1 MTAVAPPPPG
11 EAAQAAAGR
20 DAPISVSRA
29 KLIRNWEG
37 ACKRAERYLV
47 ALGFDGADA
56 AEIARESTVAAATAD
71 SGGDRAANAY
81 AEVLANVRETVQ
93 ARLPQYRAVVP
104 EGDGFP
110 QWRVNAALADVANGL
125 GERGDAS
132 GLRSGPPLSRRS
144 IRANQLRGRS
154 LTRTNPESEAS
165 APENAAPPTTAARE
179 RRRHWK
185 RAALRR
191 RILLGALVAVPS
203 VIAAR
208 FMIDVLPQQG
218 GNWREILIA
227 IFFGALFGWISI
239 GFWTAL
245 AGFAILGSRRDRF
258 AVTRVVTSEPPAS
271 DHPRARTAIVMPI
284 CEEPV
289 DRVFA
294 GLRATD
300 RSLEQTGRAADFD
313 IFILSDTADA
323 DRWIDEEMAWFD
335 WCRSGGLGRVFYRRR
350 RVRIARKSGNVADF
364 CRRWGVNYRYM
375 IVLDADSVMAGEALV
390 RLVDMMEASP
400 NTAVI
405 QTVPVSVGRL
415 SLFGRVQQFAN
426 RVYGPMFAT
435 GLHFWQLGDGQYWGH
450 NAIIR
455 VAPFMEHCS
464 LPTLPGK
471 PPMGGEILSHD
482 FVEAALLGRAGWD
495 LWLAYDLG
503 GSYEESV
510 ASLLEEMKRDRRWC
524 QGNLQHLRLV
534 VTRGIAGAHRALFV
548 NGILSYV
555 SALLWFCFLLLSSA
569 EAVWQAIREPEYFP
583 AAHSLFPDWPVWRPD
598 WAIALAVITGAI
610 LFLPKILSLVLIT
623 LRGQSAGFG
632 GVFRLWSSAILE
644 VLFSAVLAPIRM
656 VFHTRYV
663 LTNLFGYTV
672 TWRSSTREDSET
684 GWAEAV
690 RHHGFDTV
698 VASAWGLAVFWLNP
712 SYFWWLTPIVVGL
725 VLSVPISVFAS
736 RVRLGTAARAR
747 RLFLIPEET
756 APPAELAD
764 VADRLDAARATPPA
778 RTGFARAV
786 VDPFANAI
794 HRALLRG
801 ARHTTASVAN
811 QRRALAEKAVAH
823 GGADLSATD
832 KRALLFD
839 PAVVTELHRAVW
851 AIDDEDHAA
860 RWHR

>member
-1 MTAVAPPPPG
+1 MTSVVPPTGGPAPA
-11 EAAQAAAGR
+11 EDADR
-20 DAPISVSRA
+20 DAPILVARA
-29 KLIRNWEG
+29 KLFRNWEG
-37 ACKRAERYLV
+37 ACKRAERYLI
-47 ALGFDGADA
+47 ALGFDGANA
-56 AEIARESTVAAATAD
+56 AEIARDATVLAAATD
-71 SGGDRAANAY
+71 SGDGANAY
-81 AEVLANVRETVQ
+81 AEVLANVRATVQ
-93 ARLPQYRAVVP
+93 RRLPRYRAVNP
-104 EGDGFP
+104 QGDGFP
-110 QWRVNAALADVANGL
+110 QWRVNAALADVTSGP

-132 GLRSGPPLSRRS
+132 GLRSGPPLTRRS
-144 IRANQLRGRS
+144 MRANQLRGRS
-154 LTRTNPESEAS
+154 LTRANPRDDAS
-165 APENAAPPTTAARE
+165 SDNVAAPETAAAHAT
-179 RRRHWK
+179 RRRWE
-185 RAALRR
+185 RAAVRR

-218 GNWREILIA
+218 GNWREIVISV
-227 IFFGALFGWISI
+227 FFGALFGWISI
-239 GFWTAL
+239 GFWTAM
-245 AGFAILGSRRDRF
+245 AGFAILVSRRDRY
-258 AVTRVVTSEPPAS
+258 AVTRAAVGTEESATAR
-271 DHPRARTAIVMPI
+271 PRGRTAIIMPI

-300 RSLEQTGRAADFD
+300 RSLERTGRSSEFD
-313 IFILSDTADA
+313 IFVLSDTADA
-323 DRWIDEEMAWFD
+323 DRWVDEEMAWFD

-350 RVRIARKSGNVADF
+350 RIRIARKSGNVAEF
-364 CRRWGVNYRYM
+364 CRRWGANYRYM
-375 IVLDADSVMAGEALV
+375 IVLDADSVMAGETLV
-390 RLVDMMEASP
+390 RLVDMMESLP

-415 SLFGRVQQFAN
+415 SLFGRLQQFAN

-534 VTRGIAGAHRALFV
+534 VTRGIAGAHRALFL

-569 EAVWQAIREPEYFP
+569 EAVWQAVREPEYFP

-623 LRGQSAGFG
+623 LRGESAGFG
-632 GVFRLWSSAILE
+632 GVFRLWWSAVLE
-644 VLFSAVLAPIRM
+644 ILFSAVLAPIRM

-684 GWAEAV
+684 SWAEAV

-698 VASAWGLAVFWLNP
+698 VASAWGMAVFWLNP
-712 SYFWWLTPIVVGL
+712 NYFWWLTPIVVGL
-725 VLSVPISVFAS
+725 VLSVPISVLAS
-736 RVRLGTAARAR
+736 RVRIGSAARAS

-764 VADRLDAARATPPA
+764 VADQLAEERAQPLH
-778 RTGFARAV
+778 RTGFARAI

-794 HRALLRG
+794 HRALLRDNRSTS
-801 ARHTTASVAN
+801 ALIASE
-811 QRRALAEKAVAH
+811 RRALTEKAVAN
-823 GGADLSATD
+823 GAADLSATD
-832 KRALLFD
+832 KRALLYD
-839 PAVVTELHRAVW
+839 PTTVTELHRAVW

>member
-1 MTAVAPPPPG
+1 MTPIAPPPG
-11 EAAQAAAGR
+11 EPALAHPAGR
-20 DAPISVSRA
+20 DAPIALPRE
-29 KLIRNWEG
+29 KLFHNWEG
-37 ACKRAERYLV
+37 ARRRAERYLT
-47 ALGFDGADA
+47 ALGFAGGDA
-56 AEIARESTVAAATAD
+56 AEIARDATVAAATTNSHD
-71 SGGDRAANAY
+71 GAANAY
-81 AEVLANVRETVQ
+81 ADVLANARVTVQ
-93 ARLPQYRAVVP
+93 QRRPQYRDADAA
-104 EGDGFP
+104 GDGFP
-110 QWRVNAALADVANGL
+110 QWRVNAALADVASGL

-144 IRANQLRGRS
+144 LRANQLRGRS
-154 LTRTNPESEAS
+154 LTRTNPREDTPADDVA
-165 APENAAPPTTAARE
+165 APETAAARAT
-179 RRRHWK
+179 RRRWE

-203 VIAAR
+203 VVAAR
-208 FMIDVLPQQG
+208 FMIDVLPHQG
-218 GNWREILIA
+218 GNWRELVIS

-245 AGFAILGSRRDRF
+245 AGFAILASRRDRF
-258 AVTRVVTSEPPAS
+258 AVTRASVETEEVAS
-271 DHPRARTAIVMPI
+271 DPRGRTAIVMPI

-300 RSLEQTGRAADFD
+300 RSLVRTGRSSEFD

-323 DRWIDEEMAWFD
+323 DRWVDEEMAWFD
-335 WCRSGGLGRVFYRRR
+335 WCRGGGLGRVFYRRR
-350 RVRIARKSGNVADF
+350 RIRVERKSGNVAEF

-375 IVLDADSVMAGEALV
+375 IVLDADSVMAGDTLV
-390 RLVDMMEASP
+390 RLVDMMESLP

-415 SLFGRVQQFAN
+415 SLFGRLQQFAN

-534 VTRGIAGAHRALFV
+534 VTRGIAGAHRALFL

-555 SALLWFCFLLLSSA
+555 SALLWFCFLALSSA
-569 EAVWQAIREPEYFP
+569 EAVWQAVRQPEYFP

-598 WAIALAVITGAI
+598 WAIALAVITAAI

-623 LRGQSAGFG
+623 LRGESAGFG
-632 GVFRLWSSAILE
+632 GVFRLWWSAVLE

-684 GWAEAV
+684 SWTEAV

-698 VASAWGLAVFWLNP
+698 VASAWGMAVFWLNP

-725 VLSVPISVFAS
+725 VLSVPISVLAS
-736 RVRLGTAARAR
+736 RVRIGTAARAS

-756 APPAELAD
+756 EPPVELAD
-764 VADRLDAARATPPA
+764 LADQLAGERAQPLH
-778 RTGFARAV
+778 RTGFARAI

-801 ARHTTASVAN
+801 NRRTSASIASE
-811 QRRALAEKAVAH
+811 RRALAEKAVAH
-823 GGADLSATD
+823 GVADLSAAD
-832 KRALLFD
+832 KRALLYD
-839 PAVVTELHRAVW
+839 PTTVTELHRAVW